1 MATKQKKPTL
11 RVVGGKDAP
20 KPEPKAKAKGGR
32 KAKGKGKRKRQPP
45 RKVPLILQLRDVK
58 EEGGK
63 VEQITVGELIVRAI
77 RIGAYKAQAAEAA
90 GVRESTL
97 YNWINRGE
105 DALAVAQEKVGDE
118 GEVSVSDA
126 PEADQPYVEFVEALK
141 KAEASAEVWHL
152 GNIRRH
158 AEKQWTASAWYLE
171 RTKRDRYG
179 RGQDGGGSTVPSLV
193 DLQAAVDAAK
203 QDK

>member
-1 MATKQKKPTL
+1 MAAKAKKPA
-11 RVVGGKDAP
+11 KA
-20 KPEPKAKAKGGR
+20 KAKAKGGSR
-32 KAKGKGKRKRQPP
+32 KGRKQKQPP
-45 RKVPLILQLRDVK
+45 RRIPLILQPRTV
-58 EEGGK
+58 EEENPETGQTERK
-63 VEQITVGELIVRAI
+63 QITVGELIVRAVK
-77 RIGAYKAQAAEAA
+77 IGAYKAQAAEAA

-105 DALAVAQEKVGDE
+105 DALAVAQEKVDDE
-118 GEVSVSDA
+118 TEVAVKDC
-126 PEADQPYVEFVEALK
+126 PEADQPYVDFVESLK

-158 AEKQWTASAWYLE
+158 ASRNWTASAWYLE

-203 QDK
+203 K